1 MKKTLIIVTA
11 LVLSTSLAAC
21 GFKPM
26 HTAAKLAEAPAF
38 NSIKVEL
45 VDPDRVT
52 QKEAGYHLQQH
63 LFNRLGQNSGPHIL
77 RLDPTAGRRPYGLTT
92 NDVASRFDMSLR
104 VKYQL
109 INSVDGKTLDKG
121 EIRAVT
127 TFGASRDVYG
137 RIAAQQN
144 AAEQV
149 ARDAADRILV
159 RLAAYYNNNPSS
171 NNPGP

>member
-1 MKKTLIIVTA
+1 MKKTLIIG
-11 LVLSTSLAAC
+11 TSLLLASC

-26 HTAAKLAEAPAF
+26 HTSAKLADAPAF
-38 NSIKVEL
+38 RSIKVEL
-45 VDPDRVT
+45 VDPDRVA

-77 RLDPTAGRRPYGLTT
+77 RIDPTVGRRPYGLTS
-92 NDVASRFDMSLR
+92 NDVASRYDMSLR
-104 VKYQL
+104 VKYEL
-109 INSVDGKTLDKG
+109 INSADGKTLDKG
-121 EIRAVT
+121 EIRAIT

-144 AAEQV
+144 ASEQV

-159 RLAAYYNNNPSS
+159 RLASYYNTNPT
-171 NNPGP
+171 P